1 MQNLA
6 KHVRFP
12 FFEKAFIIKLLV
24 QASFQCC
31 IMDNIYKKHFFTGA
45 LKNLFEI
52 FVTVLE
58 KNPRWSS
65 RSQVS
70 KR

>member
-12 FFEKAFIIKLLV
+12 FLEKAFIIKLLV

-45 LKNLFEI
+45 LKNLLKFLKQ
-52 FVTVLE
+52 F
-58 KNPRWSS
+58 
-65 RSQVS
+65 
-70 KR
+70 